1 MIIVRIPYRV
11 SFFGGGTDY
20 PAWYRVHG
28 GAVLASTIDKYLYL
42 TCRYLPPFFPHRYRI
57 VWSRT
62 ELCRDIDEIEHPAVR
77 EVLRF
82 TGVDRGLEIH
92 YDGDLPARSGVG
104 SSSSFTVGLLHA
116 VHALHGRM
124 PSARQLA
131 EEAMHIEQDVLHET
145 VGSQD
150 QVLTAHGGFNQ
161 VIFHPNGEIALKP
174 MTLPGDRVRE
184 LNDHLMLFYTG
195 IRRTASDVARTYVGD
210 MEARAQPLGRIR
222 AMVDQAVDILAGG
235 EDILRFG
242 ELLHEA
248 WQLKRSLSDAVSTE
262 EVDTIYAA
270 ARSAGA
276 VGGKLLGAGGGG
288 FMLLFVPP
296 ACQEAIH
303 RRLAALIHVPIRF
316 EFSGSRVIFHDPGE
330 AYTSPGSRG
339 T

>member
-57 VWSRT
+57 VWSKT

-116 VHALHGRM
+116 VHALYGRM

-131 EEAMHIEQDVLHET
+131 EEAMHIEQDLLHET

-161 VIFHPNGEIALKP
+161 VIFHPNGEIALRP

-195 IRRTASDVARTYVGD
+195 IRRTASDVARTYVDD

-222 AMVDQAVDILAGG
+222 AMVDQAVDVLAGG

-296 ACQEAIH
+296 ACREAIQ

-316 EFSGSRVIFHDPGE
+316 EFSGSCVIFHDPGE
-330 AYTSPGSRG
+330 AYTRPGSRG